1 MMNERIK
8 GVMEALEKNNMTAVY
23 AETKA
28 DILKAVEEIAPNGS
42 TVSSGGSVTL
52 VESGVLDLLKSGKY
66 NYLDRFGTDN
76 PLEIYKGVIGCDF
89 YFCSSN
95 AVTEKGELV
104 NVDGFA
110 NRISAIAFGPQ
121 RVVVIVGEN
130 KIVEN
135 AREGF
140 LRIKR
145 IAAPKNCV
153 RLSCDTPC
161 SKLGH
166 CISLDKTE
174 NPDMTDGCASP
185 ARICRSYLVSGMQK
199 DKNRI
204 TVIISKENMGY

>member
-1 MMNERIK
+1 MNEKIK
-8 GVMEALEKNNMTAVY
+8 GVMEALEKNNMSAVY

-28 DILKAVEEIAPNGS
+28 DILRVVEEIVPKGS
-42 TVSSGGSVTL
+42 TVSSGGSMTL
-52 VESGVLDLLKSGKY
+52 VESGVLELLKSGKY
-66 NYLDRFGTDN
+66 NYLDRFNCDN
-76 PLEIYKGVIGCDF
+76 QIDVYKGVIGCDF

-166 CISLDKTE
+166 CVSLEKND

-185 ARICRSYLVSGMQK
+185 QRICRSYLVSGMQK